1 MKTKTLSGLG
11 LFINNL
17 EEELD
22 NAVRG
27 VFGNLPIKV
36 PRQIE
41 LEGIWIPVINIIEI
55 GVADNQYILQRPI
68 IKLDIDIRR

>member
-1 MKTKTLSGLG
+1 MKTKTLNGLG

-22 NAVRG
+22 EAMCG
-27 VFGNLPIKV
+27 VINGLTV

-41 LEGIWIPVINIIEI
+41 IQGIWIPVVDISEI
-55 GVADNQYILQRPI
+55 GTEDNKYVMQRPI

>member
-1 MKTKTLSGLG
+1 MKTKTLNGLG

-22 NAVRG
+22 EAMCDVING
-27 VFGNLPIKV
+27 LTV

-41 LEGIWIPVINIIEI
+41 IQGIWIPVVDISEI
-55 GVADNQYILQRPI
+55 GTEDNKYVMQRPI

>member
-11 LFINNL
+11 SFINNL

-22 NAVRG
+22 EAMCDVING
-27 VFGNLPIKV
+27 LTV

-41 LEGIWIPVINIIEI
+41 IQGIWIPVVDISEI
-55 GVADNQYILQRPI
+55 GTEDNKYVMQRPI